1 MRVTTVG
8 NWQGGASTG
17 TWSPRPLAKVVT
29 ATGLVAVLL
38 AGAAGALRPGLTSA
52 AGPAAVVLAGLLGLP
67 HGAVDHLALGWV
79 RGRTGAARPAVLLAY
94 AAAALAAAA
103 AALAAPLPAL
113 LVLLVLSAAHF
124 AEGEAAYDRLRG
136 GPGLALP
143 AAALGVA
150 VVAAPL
156 LLRPAA
162 ARPLL
167 VALAPSVP
175 ALLAV
180 VRLPVLALTAALV
193 LAGLVV
199 ALRAKRLLVAAELVV
214 VVGGALAGPP
224 LLAFAMW
231 FALWHSPRHLVRLLA
246 LQPGGSGRVRGRRL
260 AVGAAAPTAV
270 AVLGLVGLTLV
281 VGGLPGAVLLVL
293 LALTVPHA
301 AVVARLDRLAEQPG

>member
-1 MRVTTVG
+1 MTTVG
-8 NWQGGASTG
+8 NGQVELSTDG
-17 TWSPRPLAKVVT
+17 WSPAPLATLVT
-29 ATGLVAVLL
+29 ATGLAAVLL
-38 AGAAGALRPGLTSA
+38 ATTAGGLAPGWGSA
-52 AGPAAVVLAGLLGLP
+52 VGPAAVVLAGLLGLP

-79 RGRTGAARPAVLLAY
+79 RGRTGAARPVVLLAY
-94 AAAALAAAA
+94 AAAVLSAAAL
-103 AALAAPLPAL
+103 ALAAPLPAL
-113 LVLLVLSAAHF
+113 LALLVLSAAHF

-150 VVAAPL
+150 VVVAPL

-167 VALAPSVP
+167 VALAPTVP
-175 ALLAV
+175 TVLAP
-180 VRLPVLALTAALV
+180 VRLPVLVLTAALV
-193 LAGLVV
+193 VAALVV
-199 ALRAKRLLVAAELVV
+199 ALRAGRLLVATELVV
-214 VVGGALAGPP
+214 VVGGAVAGPP
-224 LLAFAMW
+224 LLAFAVW
-231 FALWHSPRHLVRLLA
+231 FGLWHSPRHLVRLLA

-270 AVLGLVGLTLV
+270 AAGGLVGLTLV

-301 AVVARLDRLAEQPG
+301 AVVARLDALRRG